1 MEVDEETRKAIIK
14 AEMSRLGKRR
24 WAKTTQEE
32 RKNYAKKIAKAR
44 WAKKELNRNNENDK
58 EF

>member
-14 AEMSRLGKRR
+14 EQMSKLAKRR

-32 RKNYAKKIAKAR
+32 RKNYASKIAKAR
-44 WAKKELNRNNENDK
+44 WAKKGKQNED
-58 EF
+58 